1 MPRVIPDGQNRS
13 LAFAITRR
21 CATLAFSVL
30 VLLWTATFGANSQVT
45 FGGLQIGFPGGGQ
58 LRMDS
63 LSVEDVGYSPGAVT
77 LDELTATIR
86 SLGSARPEQAV
97 EQFAAFFEGAR
108 LGKFEIR
115 GFSLTHPE
123 LGRLDIAAMRLERL
137 EQGRLGAFVLEG
149 LVVGSP
155 HADDVKI
162 ERLAI
167 RGFGI
172 ASLMR
177 AAAAAAGGLTN
188 LDALTGVGGVLEEIE
203 LVGFVVPFKIDD
215 RPITVERLELK
226 WRDFVGPIP
235 TSLDLNL
242 KTLAPIDPNLG
253 EQTRALTAAGFDT
266 AAVGLTVNSAWME
279 RTGQSTLRLAFETA
293 GARLGTGNSALT
305 SPPNAVVGLFSMSLN
320 ATAENVSR
328 ELFNLNPNIAKPAS
342 AAVRAGLMEIIL
354 RDTGGFDL
362 GLASVVRELFNSV
375 KDARPGSQRARLR
388 TALSA
393 FLDGPR
399 ATLTVKIAPKEPM
412 AIMAIVE
419 RLSQPPADS
428 PNAPDV
434 YEIFNIE
441 ASTTR

>member
-1 MPRVIPDGQNRS
+1 MPRLIPYDQNRS
-13 LAFAITRR
+13 HAFVITRR
-21 CATLAFSVL
+21 CAALVFSVL
-30 VLLWTATFGANSQVT
+30 VLLWAATLGANSQVT
-45 FGGLQIGFPGGGQ
+45 IGGLQIGFPGGGQ

-63 LSVEDVGYSPGAVT
+63 LSVEEVGYSPGAVT
-77 LDELTATIR
+77 LDELMATTR
-86 SLGSARPEQAV
+86 SLGSMRPDQAV

-123 LGRLDIAAMRLERL
+123 LGRVDIAAMRLERL
-137 EQGRLGAFVLEG
+137 EQGRLGAFALEG
-149 LVVGSP
+149 VVVESP
-155 HADDVKI
+155 LGDDVKI

-177 AAAAAAGGLTN
+177 AAAATASGLTN
-188 LDALTGVGGVLEEIE
+188 LDALTGAGGLLEEIE
-203 LVGFVVPFKIDD
+203 LVGFVVPFKVDD
-215 RPITVERLELK
+215 RPIIVERLELK
-226 WRDFVGPIP
+226 WRDFVGPVP

-242 KTLAPIDPNLG
+242 RTLTPIDENLG
-253 EQTRALTAAGFDT
+253 EQARALTAAGFDT
-266 AAVGLTVNSAWME
+266 AALGLTVSSAWME
-279 RTGQSTLRLAFETA
+279 STGQSTLRLGFETA
-293 GARLGTGNSALT
+293 GARLGTGNPARN
-305 SPPNAVVGLFSMSLN
+305 SPPNAVVGLFSLSLS
-320 ATAENVSR
+320 ATAEDVSR
-328 ELFNLNPNIAKPAS
+328 GLFNLNPDIAKAAS
-342 AAVRAGLMEIIL
+342 MAVRAGQMEITL

-375 KDARPGSQRARLR
+375 KDAPSGSQRARLR

-393 FLDGPR
+393 FLDAPR

-412 AIMAIVE
+412 PIMAIVE
-419 RLSQPPADS
+419 RLSQPPF
-428 PNAPDV
+428 PNGPDV